1 MVVEITNYYAQPG
14 QVEAVLAHRRHASEV
29 RVRLGLQAGRIFRK
43 LEGPGPDVRWECVF
57 ETRAAYEAD
66 MASRAASSEFA
77 AARAAMHT
85 LAERFERHLQEEI
98 E

>member
-1 MVVEITNYYAQPG
+1 MVVEITNYYARPG
-14 QVEAVLAHRRHASEV
+14 QVEAVLAQRRHASEV

-66 MASRAASSEFA
+66 MACRAASTAFA
-77 AARAAMHT
+77 TTRATMHT
-85 LAERFERHLQEEI
+85 LLDRFERNLHEEV